1 MRTPCGTFSARLSQ
15 SRSLSFLVWC
25 GRTSFRSLA
34 LRARTIAVRAH
45 CRATRSKARL
55 VSKSIFRREFHLAS
69 GLSLYYILLVESSFL
84 PGNIFLRFFIEMH
97 SNFMHLIELKAK
109 LD

>member
-1 MRTPCGTFSARLSQ
+1 M
-15 SRSLSFLVWC
+15 
-25 GRTSFRSLA
+25 
-34 LRARTIAVRAH
+34 
-45 CRATRSKARL
+45 
-55 VSKSIFRREFHLAS
+55 SKSIFRREFHLAS

-109 LD
+109 LDYKQSTIFLRVSPCQNLSNLTRVGLA